1 MSDKTSQ
8 IPKVNPPKKQ
18 IQHSIPAIPSKS
30 KFVAVRCPSY
40 YVQDVRHYPLI
51 TKLQQ
56 AVQNSGVKRLSSFY
70 NTKFKKHMIRTPPSR
85 SISWPRNT
93 PTLKTITIIKSIN
106 LNMIT
111 L

>member
-56 AVQNSGVKRLSSFY
+56 AVQHSELLLQQAALEA
-70 NTKFKKHMIRTPPSR
+70 
-85 SISWPRNT
+85 RNQSLT
-93 PTLKTITIIKSIN
+93 DENMELAMA
-106 LNMIT
+106 LNDAKQDDT
-111 L
+111 FRVRN